1 MVYLEPGNNV
11 VGVWSEDQEWQQMG
25 IEKSKYSMGRLSESL
40 QRFDFLLSARGS
52 FQSGSAQGETL
63 SVLELALRCQ
73 RVE

>member
-40 QRFDFLLSARGS
+40 
-52 FQSGSAQGETL
+52 
-63 SVLELALRCQ
+63 
-73 RVE
+73 